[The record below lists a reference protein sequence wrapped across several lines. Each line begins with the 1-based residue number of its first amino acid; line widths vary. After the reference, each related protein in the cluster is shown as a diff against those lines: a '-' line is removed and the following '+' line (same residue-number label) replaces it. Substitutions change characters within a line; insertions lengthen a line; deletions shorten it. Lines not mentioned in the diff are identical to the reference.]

1 MAFDNSVQS
10 VSLPAAADLSAA
22 QFKLVTV
29 NSSGN
34 AAVAGATSLVV
45 GVLQNK
51 PDAAGKAAT
60 VAYAGVS
67 KVVAGGSITAG
78 ARVTADANG
87 AAVAAASAGDAVL
100 GVALAGAASGDLIP
114 VLINPYP
121 FAALA

>member
-1 MAFDNSVQS
+1 MAFDNFVQS

-22 QFKLVTV
+22 QFKLLTV

-34 AAVAGATSLVV
+34 AALAGATSLVV

-100 GVALAGAASGDLIP
+100 GVALATASSGDLIP

>member
-22 QFKLVTV
+22 QFKLLTV

-34 AAVAGATSLVV
+34 AALAGATSLVV

-100 GVALAGAASGDLIP
+100 GVALATASSGDLIP